1 MQCGIVMSNLSMIK
15 GVSTVALAEFSDEY
29 GAVLHMLRND
39 DPHFFQFGECYFS
52 EVLPGAIKAWK
63 LHNDQTQ
70 NIAVPVGRIK
80 MVIYDSR
87 LESPTKGY
95 IEILELGRPDVYLRV
110 QIPPGLWY
118 GFTCISNTPA
128 LLVNCADMP
137 HDPNESMRKPISD
150 SSIPYDWLM
159 ESK

>member
-1 MQCGIVMSNLSMIK
+1 
-15 GVSTVALAEFSDEY
+15 
-29 GAVLHMLRND
+29 
-39 DPHFFQFGECYFS
+39 
-52 EVLPGAIKAWK
+52 VLPGAIKAWK
-63 LHNDQTQ
+63 LHHDQTQ
-70 NIAVPVGRIK
+70 NIAVPIGRIK

-87 LESPTKGY
+87 LNSSTKGN
-95 IEILELGRPDVYLRV
+95 IQILELGRPDVYLRV

-137 HDPNESMRKPISD
+137 HDPKESKRKPISD
-150 SSIPYDWLM
+150 SSIPYDWLI